1 MHILEIDQDIAD
13 RTQNQFATSINS
25 NRELV
30 LSGQK
35 RGEVHSNSIN
45 D

>member
-30 LSGQK
+30 LTLGRKGVKSTAIQ
-35 RGEVHSNSIN
+35 
-45 D
+45 